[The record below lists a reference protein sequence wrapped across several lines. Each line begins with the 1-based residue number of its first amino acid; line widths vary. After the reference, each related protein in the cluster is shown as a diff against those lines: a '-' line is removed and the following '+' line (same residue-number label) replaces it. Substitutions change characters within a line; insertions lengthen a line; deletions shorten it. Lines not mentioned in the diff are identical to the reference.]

1 MIGAD
6 ALRASNDHE
15 EQRLSPQGGQVHRKC
30 AELLCSSRRARVSP
44 STACDYATAPPFIRA
59 ASRCVSF
66 VEGYRSMWLQPI
78 EQYTQ
83 RATTPVK
90 ACGKKVCRL
99 SPPLHPPLLGSL
111 EDHGTHSHEPSGTRG
126 SWRGSHPMHGHGTR
140 SLNPI
145 DGRGRHVETMS
156 VPESRRAVTQIGCSS
171 TAQPARPRTS
181 MREHRLCPR
190 GDRCTNP

>member
-1 MIGAD
+1 M
-6 ALRASNDHE
+6 SQ
-15 EQRLSPQGGQVHRKC
+15 QRPQGASTEPPGEPGAAKC
-30 AELLCSSRRARVSP
+30 AKLLCPGCRARVPP
-44 STACDYATAPPFIRA
+44 SSADDYVVAPPFIRA

-78 EQYTQ
+78 EQHAQ

-111 EDHGTHSHEPSGTRG
+111 EDHCAHSHEPSGTQG
-126 SWRGSHPMHGHGTR
+126 SWRGSHPVRGHGTR
-140 SLNPI
+140 SLNLI

-156 VPESRRAVTQIGCSS
+156 VPESRRAVTQIGYSS
-171 TAQPARPRTS
+171 THQLARPRTS
-181 MREHRLCPR
+181 M
-190 GDRCTNP
+190 

>member
-1 MIGAD
+1 MSLELCCSMIGAD

-66 VEGYRSMWLQPI
+66 VEGYRSMWLQPV
-78 EQYTQ
+78 EQCTQ

-90 ACGKKVCRL
+90 ACGKKGLSSCSSS
-99 SPPLHPPLLGSL
+99 SPPTTWIP
-111 EDHGTHSHEPSGTRG
+111 RR
-126 SWRGSHPMHGHGTR
+126 SWRPLTRTFRNPGQLARFSPHARSRHTITQSHR
-140 SLNPI
+140 W
-145 DGRGRHVETMS
+145 
-156 VPESRRAVTQIGCSS
+156 
-171 TAQPARPRTS
+171 AQGP
-181 MREHRLCPR
+181 L
-190 GDRCTNP
+190 

>member
-1 MIGAD
+1 M
-6 ALRASNDHE
+6 
-15 EQRLSPQGGQVHRKC
+15 
-30 AELLCSSRRARVSP
+30 
-44 STACDYATAPPFIRA
+44 ACDYATAPPFIRA

-78 EQYTQ
+78 EQYAQ

-111 EDHGTHSHEPSGTRG
+111 ADHGAHSHEPSGTRG
-126 SWRGSHPMHGHGTR
+126 SWRGSHPMRGRGTR

-145 DGRGRHVETMS
+145 DGRERHFETMG

-171 TAQPARPRTS
+171 TSQPARPRTS